1 MMINFYDFTYE
12 KLIDFLLSVGEKKY
26 RAKQLFTW
34 VYQKNVRDFS
44 KMSDISKDSQLK
56 LSKLIYFPIPKVIKE
71 NVSED
76 KTRKLLVQF
85 EDGSIVETV
94 LMNYKYGNVACVSS
108 QVGCNMGCKFCASGL
123 LKKTRNLTPGEMV
136 GEVLVLNNILTELNE
151 PLISH
156 IVLMGTGEPFD
167 NFDNVVDFLK
177 IVNNPFAL
185 AIGARH
191 LTVSTCGIPD
201 KIRLFSQIGIQAKL
215 AISLHAPNNELRSKL
230 MPINQAYPLEEVMD
244 AVKYFEKVTN
254 KRTTFEYILLK
265 DVNDSLDHAK
275 QLAELIK
282 GTIAFVNLIPY
293 NEVSENSFKRSPDDR
308 ITAFKNYLISQGIHV
323 NTRKE
328 FGSDIDAA
336 CGQLRAKHEAKL

>member
-1 MMINFYDFTYE
+1 
-12 KLIDFLLSVGEKKY
+12 
-26 RAKQLFTW
+26 
-34 VYQKNVRDFS
+34 
-44 KMSDISKDSQLK
+44 
-56 LSKLIYFPIPKVIKE
+56 
-71 NVSED
+71 
-76 KTRKLLVQF
+76 VQF

-136 GEVLVLNNILTELNE
+136 GEVLVLNNILTKLNE

-244 AVKYFEKVTN
+244 AVKYFESVTN